1 MTVSSR
7 IKGRYPQFGL
17 EGENEDVE
25 QHDAGGGEFRAGAE
39 NETEKGAKGRFDGG
53 HGVFLRKDE
62 FRDEGAEKGTHDHA
76 DGRVDEP
83 DEKTDDGAPAAGLGA
98 AGKFREIGGYHIVE
112 DGDDDGDREPDEQE
126 GQGHRLVAPVRAA
139 APEVEEQQAHPAQR
153 RAGQAGDDASD
164 DAGDPQGEGK
174 YGDKGFHFAKV
185 LIIFVGNK
193 THTDMFAKDVYVNR
207 RRTLL
212 EKMRGAGESGVI
224 LLVGNAEAPAQ
235 YKDNCYKWR
244 QDSTWLYYMG
254 LDDPM
259 YAAILDIDS
268 GEETIFA
275 DDVEIGDIIWMGPQP
290 TVASKAALVGVA
302 NSAPYAQVDKAVKAA
317 IKAGRKVHY
326 IAPSRYF
333 NKLRLM
339 EMIGRARIDLGVSEP
354 LTKAI
359 ISMRLI
365 KEPVEIAAIDAAC
378 DLGFKMHCDLG
389 FKMHS
394 VARDSIRLGIVEQD
408 IVGKM
413 EGVALAEGWG
423 VSFPTILTQHGE
435 TLHNHLHDKV
445 IEPGKLMVIDAGVE
459 SNEHYASDFTR
470 TYPTSGKFTPKQHE
484 VYQIVCDCNELAFSL
499 VKPGITYRE
508 VHLAT
513 ARKML
518 EGLSALGLVHG
529 DLDEMVA
536 LGIAGLFQPHGLGHN
551 MGLDVHDMEDL
562 NENWVGYDPD
572 QARAKQL
579 GLGSLRMARRLQ
591 PGHVITD
598 EPGIYFIPA
607 LIGQWKREGT
617 GKGFVNFDK
626 LESYYDFGGIRLEDD
641 VLVTEDGARRL
652 GAQRLPIFPDDV
664 ENAMAR

>member
-1 MTVSSR
+1 
-7 IKGRYPQFGL
+7 
-17 EGENEDVE
+17 
-25 QHDAGGGEFRAGAE
+25 
-39 NETEKGAKGRFDGG
+39 
-53 HGVFLRKDE
+53 
-62 FRDEGAEKGTHDHA
+62 
-76 DGRVDEP
+76 
-83 DEKTDDGAPAAGLGA
+83 
-98 AGKFREIGGYHIVE
+98 
-112 DGDDDGDREPDEQE
+112 
-126 GQGHRLVAPVRAA
+126 
-139 APEVEEQQAHPAQR
+139 
-153 RAGQAGDDASD
+153 
-164 DAGDPQGEGK
+164 
-174 YGDKGFHFAKV
+174 
-185 LIIFVGNK
+185 
-193 THTDMFAKDVYVNR
+193 MFAKEVYVR
-207 RRTLL
+207 RRKVLL
-212 EKMRGAGESGVI
+212 EKMRAAGADGII
-224 LLVGNAEAPAQ
+224 LFVGNAEAPAQ

-259 YAAILDIDS
+259 YAAVLDIDS
-268 GEETIFA
+268 GEETIYA

-290 TVASKAALVGVA
+290 TIASKAALVGVEK
-302 NSAPYAQVDKAVKAA
+302 SAPYANVDKAVAA
-317 IKAGRKVHY
+317 AVKAGRKVHHV
-326 IAPSRYF
+326 APSRYF
-333 NKLRLM
+333 NTIRLT
-339 EMIGRARIDLGVSEP
+339 EMLGKVEPSEV
-354 LTKAI
+354 LTKAV

-365 KEPVEIAAIDAAC
+365 KEIEEINAIDAAC
-378 DLGFKMHCDLG
+378 DLGY
-389 FKMHS
+389 KMHS
-394 VARDSIRLGIVEQD
+394 VARDSIRPGIIEQE

-470 TYPTSGKFTPKQHE
+470 TYPTSGKFTTKQRE

-518 EGLSALGLVHG
+518 EGLAALDLVHG

-572 QARAKQL
+572 QTRAKQL
-579 GLGSLRMARRLQ
+579 GLGSLRMARRLR

-607 LIGQWKREGT
+607 LIEQWKREGT

-641 VLVTEDGARRL
+641 VLVTPEGARRL
-652 GAQRLPIFPDDV
+652 GSKRLPIFPDEV
-664 ENAMAR
+664 EKAMKR